1 MQFAQI
7 RDRVSAKPKSGGTG
21 GLSTLAGVWVNSNP

>member
-7 RDRVSAKPKSGGTG
+7 RDRVAVDEGLLDLSAFPGTG
-21 GLSTLAGVWVNSNP
+21 GNSNP